1 MEAEGPGVAAAA
13 PAQAAQAPEGAG
25 GATAEPQT
33 DAHAGGEPQPQ
44 AVSGGGKHG
53 LGAWPPPRMG
63 APAGCHTLI
72 GGMSLPSAV
81 PQLSR
86 RMPAAHL
93 CRRCRRCRR
102 LQAPEAAADG
112 QPPPQGQQQQHAF
125 NPNKKRKVAL
135 FMAYVGHGYQVWFPM
150 KNRKLLLAA
159 TAAAPVPVGGA
170 TAHLPASP
178 CCSSCAALSACPTM
192 HVVFLAAAA
201 VLQGMQ
207 RNPGAKSI
215 EDELFKALHAA
226 GAISDANADEHGYM
240 KVGCL
245 KRISSSQLQAD
256 AVAGLICR
264 FAPPAAFSTTTA
276 TTHLRFFPPWLQLHW
291 MRAARTDK
299 GVSAVGQVRCAAAGC
314 GGPQCT

>member
-1 MEAEGPGVAAAA
+1 MCSQDIADAPSLLQLAYDTAQMHTDTPMEAEGPGVAAAA

-25 GATAEPQT
+25 GAAAEAQT

-93 CRRCRRCRR
+93 CRRCRRRLR

-135 FMAYVGHGYQVWFPM
+135 FMAYVGHGYQVWLVESCCLPPP
-150 KNRKLLLAA
+150 LLPLYPLGVQPPTCLPVLAA
-159 TAAAPVPVGGA
+159 
-170 TAHLPASP
+170 L
-178 CCSSCAALSACPTM
+178 
-192 HVVFLAAAA
+192 VV
-201 VLQGMQ
+201 
-207 RNPGAKSI
+207 
-215 EDELFKALHAA
+215 
-226 GAISDANADEHGYM
+226 
-240 KVGCL
+240 
-245 KRISSSQLQAD
+245 
-256 AVAGLICR
+256 
-264 FAPPAAFSTTTA
+264 
-276 TTHLRFFPPWLQLHW
+276 LR
-291 MRAARTDK
+291 
-299 GVSAVGQVRCAAAGC
+299 
-314 GGPQCT
+314 